1 MLKVDPTVTDI
12 ADSVRLV
19 DGQSRCGVDDNG
31 TDRNRADRIGAH
43 LGGNAVV
50 GDAVDVVVAR
60 GDAGGIPGAGNAGA
74 LGGCRTVGCGDTVG
88 TGVVGIVIEG
98 HRDGLLGIGEIVV
111 DVEGRS
117 DSDRYRRLR
126 QAG

>member
-1 MLKVDPTVTDI
+1 MLKVDPTVTE
-12 ADSVRLV
+12 SPTPVRLV
-19 DGQSRCGVDDNG
+19 DGQGRCGVNS
-31 TDRNRADRIGAH
+31 TDRNRAAGIAAH

-60 GDAGGIPGAGNAGA
+60 GDAGGIPGAVDAGA
-74 LGGCRTVGCGDTVG
+74 LGGCRTVGCGDTVE